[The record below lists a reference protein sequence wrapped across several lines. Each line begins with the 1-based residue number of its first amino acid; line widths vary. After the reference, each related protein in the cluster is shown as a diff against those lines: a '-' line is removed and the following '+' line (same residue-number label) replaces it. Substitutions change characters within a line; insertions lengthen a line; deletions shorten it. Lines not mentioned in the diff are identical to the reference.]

1 LAFHPLPQVIPHVF
15 NHGGFGPPRGLTPA
29 SACPWQDHSAS
40 GLRPAT
46 MDALFRLAFAPAPP
60 RGLTSPQTVTRRLI
74 LQKARHHDNPLRRT
88 GCDALT
94 ACKPTV
100 SGTISLPSRGTFHLS
115 LTVLVH
121 YRSSVVLSLTR
132 WSSRIPAGF
141 PGSDGTREPQP
152 GGVMRFAY
160 GALTRSG
167 ATFQNAS
174 ATQTLC
180 NSGPHLALRDM
191 RSHDPDAATPPGFTT
206 TPV

>member
-74 LQKARHHDNPLRRT
+74 LQKARHHDTNRRN
-88 GCDALT
+88 GPCDALT

-141 PGSDGTREPQP
+141 PGSGGTRVPHHRDC
-152 GGVMRFAY
+152 MRVTY
-160 GALTRSG
+160 GALTHSG

-174 ATQTLC
+174 ATQQLC
-180 NSGPHLALRDM
+180 NSAPHLVL
-191 RSHDPDAATPPGFTT
+191 
-206 TPV
+206 